1 MPRLC
6 ATHGSCLDLFFF
18 LPLLELFFPSDGGNI
33 NGGGPVEERDRGPS
47 CCEQFCLLSARS
59 GGTKQATVSTY
70 FVIQPPCME
79 DVRME
84 LVL

>member
-1 MPRLC
+1 MVDIYFD
-6 ATHGSCLDLFFF
+6 TNFLF
-18 LPLLELFFPSDGGNI
+18 PPI

-47 CCEQFCLLSARS
+47 CREQFVFSTRS
-59 GGTKQATVSTY
+59 GETKQATVSTF
-70 FVIQPPCME
+70 FVMQPPCME